1 MTQEF
6 FACFGFLVEIKSF
19 YATIFAMYTIVGL
32 GNPGEEYE
40 NTRHNVGRM
49 FVQNF
54 FEKHDFPE
62 FSFDKKLNSLLS
74 SGKVG
79 GEKVLGIL
87 PETFMNKSGDA
98 VGKVIKSKKAAEML
112 VVVHDELDLPLG
124 RAKISFNKSAGG
136 HRGVESVRKAV
147 GTEGFVRIRIGVSPS
162 TAGGKL
168 KKPIGEDVVMKFILG
183 KFSKKDEETLKKISK
198 SFNEA
203 LELLITEGR
212 DRAMNE
218 WNGKL

>member
-1 MTQEF
+1 
-6 FACFGFLVEIKSF
+6 
-19 YATIFAMYTIVGL
+19 MYTIVGL

-49 FVQNF
+49 FVEAFSKKN
-54 FEKHDFPE
+54 ELPD
-62 FSFDKKLNSLLS
+62 FSFDKKLNALTA
-74 SGKVG
+74 SGKIG
-79 GEKVLGIL
+79 GQKVLAIL

-98 VGKVIKSKKAAEML
+98 VGKAVKSKKAAEML

-124 RAKISFNKSAGG
+124 RAKISFNKSSGG
-136 HRGVESVRKAV
+136 HRGVESIKKAV
-147 GTEGFVRIRIGVSPS
+147 KTEEYVRIRVGISPS

-168 KKPIGEDVVMKFILG
+168 KKPVGGEDVMKFILG
-183 KFSKKDEETLKKISK
+183 KFSKKDEEILKKVSK
-198 SFNEA
+198 N
-203 LELLITEGR
+203 ITEVLTLLVTEGK